1 MKKVIFAL
9 VAGIAFS
16 TSALAADAG
25 AAITS
30 GTAID
35 TTAGAGCS
43 LLSEDVTINL
53 SNSVFGAYA
62 CNVTDNVI
70 GVATC
75 HPTGRKGN
83 VSVAC
88 DPTATQGQ
96 TGFVAGCTATAG
108 AAANV
113 GTATVQ
119 GGLAFTASS
128 QGGRVTGAEAAN
140 CVTGGNTIAE
150 AQGAA
155 GL

>member
-1 MKKVIFAL
+1 MKKVFFSLI
-9 VAGIAFS
+9 AGVTI
-16 TSALAADAG
+16 SANVLAADAG

-30 GTAID
+30 GASID
-35 TTAGAGCS
+35 TTAGNGCS

-62 CNVTDNVI
+62 CNTVDNVI

-83 VSVAC
+83 VSVPC
-88 DPTATQGQ
+88 DPTAAQGA

-150 AQGAA
+150 AQDAA